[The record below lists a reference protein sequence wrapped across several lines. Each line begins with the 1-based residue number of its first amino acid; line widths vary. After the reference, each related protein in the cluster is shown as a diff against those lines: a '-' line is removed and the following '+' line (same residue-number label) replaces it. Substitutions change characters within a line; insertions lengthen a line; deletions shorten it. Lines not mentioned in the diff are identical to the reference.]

1 MAVQR
6 SAETRFKLRHYLT
19 LGQFDLCELPQ
30 PLDLLLDR
38 RSQFGKYPAYL
49 FRVFHLT
56 RTLGEV
62 SDSVF

>member
-1 MAVQR
+1 MPLNLFGGNTTDTV
-6 SAETRFKLRHYLT
+6 LT
-19 LGQFDLCELPQ
+19 LGQFDPRELPQ

-49 FRVFHLT
+49 FRVFRLT